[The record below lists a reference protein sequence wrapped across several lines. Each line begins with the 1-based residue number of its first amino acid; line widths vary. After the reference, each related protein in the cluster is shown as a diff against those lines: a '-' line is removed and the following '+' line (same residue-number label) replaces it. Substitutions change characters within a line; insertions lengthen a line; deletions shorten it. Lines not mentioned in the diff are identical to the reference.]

1 MNYDELLD
9 LIDEAYHN
17 AAPVAFA
24 DRDTALKVV
33 GAGLKFLTNLC
44 EDKED
49 EARREACTMLTQEGQ
64 ALEKE
69 DGSKAEDTN

>member
-1 MNYDELLD
+1 MLTTEDLLD

-24 DRDTALKVV
+24 DKETALKVV
-33 GAGLKFLTNLC
+33 GAGLKYLTDLC

-49 EARREACTMLTQEGQ
+49 EPEA
-64 ALEKE
+64 K
-69 DGSKAEDTN
+69 DTD